1 MTTTMVH
8 GISRHSRYGESICG
22 AFKKTAD
29 TVEHEVTSDLTRVNC
44 PKCIPTVALEL
55 AGMLGAEIEG
65 EEGAGGLVRYGYAR
79 GPFSEEGPAIYEDRE
94 QAAVSFLRRVFGNL
108 AVFLKQAPDD
118 RQQLLE
124 RIERLERDAMTRLYR
139 REVGEGLLERL
150 PRKRFGLLI
159 MMDLDGLKA
168 LNTRGGHAEGDQ
180 AIQQMA
186 SAICGTLRA
195 GDIGVR
201 WGGDEFVIGL
211 WLDGLGDPDDL
222 GERMVERI
230 RARLHASNDRLN
242 FTAAWAVY
250 THQGSS
256 YGCGLL
262 TAVQTCSQSIIAQKE
277 AARARREYRRT
288 EGGLQWNT

>member
-1 MTTTMVH
+1 MTTTIIHRLRLRLSTRSEAV
-8 GISRHSRYGESICG
+8 CG
-22 AFKKTAD
+22 ASSGTA
-29 TVEHEVTSDLTRVNC
+29 TSEGEITADLTRVNC
-44 PKCIPTVALEL
+44 PKCMPFVTNEL
-55 AGMLGAEIEG
+55 AELMGATFDSEETSEG
-65 EEGAGGLVRYGYAR
+65 IRFGYAGG
-79 GPFSEEGPAIYEDRE
+79 PFGQDSPMMYQSHEE
-94 QAAVSFLRRVFGNL
+94 AALGFLRRAFGSL
-108 AVFLKQAPDD
+108 AIFLKQAPDD

-139 REVGEGLLERL
+139 REVGEDLLERL

-186 SAICGTLRA
+186 SAICGALRA

-222 GERMVERI
+222 GERMVDRI
-230 RARLHASNDRLN
+230 RTRLHFINDRLS

-277 AARARREYRRT
+277 ATRARAESRRT
-288 EGGLQWNT
+288 GGGG